1 MKKEKTVR
9 TYQRRT
15 KSGKM
20 VTVREHKA
28 SYDAA
33 EEARKA
39 AAKKAG
45 AGSELSKKK
54 AAVEENPLGF
64 SADDYKEWYH
74 WDMEDDANNEAALR
88 VEKAL
93 IKKMGKK
100 AYNKYLEDM
109 SNSYSA
115 RGHKKAHQALLDEYT
130 ASQKKQDAES
140 SKAAKDIARSA
151 KEKAAEDKVS
161 KSEFTQPPH
170 SIKYKYKGETY
181 YIKRENVGGLT
192 YKPTDVLNSKGEKL
206 SKDEADAIKEAQ
218 QKSAERADKRADR
231 RSNVDKEQMRLH
243 GWADMGESTNKTKPK
258 KKAKDSAKTPS
269 VPENL
274 EKFGGSSLMIGD
286 NAIKAVKQLKEAGL
300 KSFKSGV
307 MTYYVHPDGKS
318 VYAYDTEDG
327 ELRRRSTDRREFAR
341 HDKTIDKIISSYGTP
356 TTSSSRSMTT
366 DYSRDAKTK
375 TTSTTG
381 AGADWSK
388 ATVDKIGREYGGGY
402 TIVGTP
408 NDSLWSSTN
417 FRTKSQALDFIKRKQ
432 KESSAKVKESSSSKT
447 KKEEDKSR
455 RSATPETS
463 ESYAK
468 LKRFEGSPYRMRI
481 SKNGDPM
488 PGEKQKLAKWKAGHR
503 KLKEYLSTPEG
514 AADKKS
520 YVAKQKEKE
529 RKAEEKRK
537 RDVAKWREKYTAEK
551 KAKKEKFAAKVS
563 ELKGKGFKAK
573 KRVTTKYTSYLKGVN
588 TVLDCF
594 VSPDKKS
601 AYVYRSGEESPT
613 LRKATAKELKIII
626 GEAKAKKPTKMR

>member
-54 AAVEENPLGF
+54 AAVEESPLGF

-74 WDMEDDANNEAALR
+74 WDMENDANNEAALR

-93 IKKMGKK
+93 TKKMGKK

-115 RGHKKAHQALLDEYT
+115 RGHKKSYQSLLDENT
-130 ASQKKQDAES
+130 ARQKKQDAEI
-140 SKAAKDIARSA
+140 KAAAKDISRGA
-151 KEKAAEDKVS
+151 KEKAAEAKASKEKEVKSSSTSGTYSVRYRGADGKTHVETFSDKDAADDFRS
-161 KSEFTQPPH
+161 N
-170 SIKYKYKGETY
+170 IAA
-181 YIKRENVGGLT
+181 GGYRPRGMFLPAGQEAG
-192 YKPTDVLNSKGEKL
+192 KPTSTKPTEKATSTESKG
-206 SKDEADAIKEAQ
+206 
-218 QKSAERADKRADR
+218 
-231 RSNVDKEQMRLH
+231 H
-243 GWADMGESTNKTKPK
+243 PK
-258 KKAKDSAKTPS
+258 VIS
-269 VPENL
+269 
-274 EKFGGSSLMIGD
+274 
-286 NAIKAVKQLKEAGL
+286 
-300 KSFKSGV
+300 
-307 MTYYVHPDGKS
+307 
-318 VYAYDTEDG
+318 
-327 ELRRRSTDRREFAR
+327 R
-341 HDKTIDKIISSYGTP
+341 IDKLISSYQ
-356 TTSSSRSMTT
+356 
-366 DYSRDAKTK
+366 RDIEEAQKHIDAGEKGSGRLTYWREKKKNYEKAIAKLEK
-375 TTSTTG
+375 
-381 AGADWSK
+381 
-388 ATVDKIGREYGGGY
+388 GREYHLSGKENQAWKALGDF
-402 TIVGTP
+402 VGFNKNHIISKET
-408 NDSLWSSTN
+408 
-417 FRTKSQALDFIKRKQ
+417 RTKNEVAKEKKRQKTEEQRIKAAAEAHAKDIARVAMG
-432 KESSAKVKESSSSKT
+432 KES
-447 KKEEDKSR
+447 KSR
-455 RSATPETS
+455 RSSTSKTS
-463 ESYAK
+463 ESYAT
-468 LKRFEGSPYRMRI
+468 LKQFEGAPYRMRI

-488 PGEKQKLAKWKAGHR
+488 PGEKQKLAKWKAGNR
-503 KLKEYLSTPEG
+503 KLKKYLSTPEG
-514 AADKKS
+514 AADKES

-529 RKAEEKRK
+529 RKTEERRK

-551 KAKKEKFAAKVS
+551 KAKKEKFNAKVS

-573 KRVTTKYTSYLKGVN
+573 KRVTTKYTSYLKGAN
-588 TVLDCF
+588 TILDCF

>member
-54 AAVEENPLGF
+54 AIKEENPLGF
-64 SADDYKEWYH
+64 SEADYKEWYH
-74 WDMEDDANNEAALR
+74 WDMENDANNEAALR

-93 IKKMGKK
+93 TKKMGKK

-115 RGHKKAHQALLDEYT
+115 RGHKKAHQSLLDEYT
-130 ASQKKQDAES
+130 AQQKKQDAES
-140 SKAAKDIARSA
+140 SKAAKDIARGAKKKDAEAKASKVKEVKSSSTSGTYSVSYRGADGKTHVETFSDKESA
-151 KEKAAEDKVS
+151 DDFRRNVAAGGYLPRGMFLLGRKEES
-161 KSEFTQPPH
+161 
-170 SIKYKYKGETY
+170 
-181 YIKRENVGGLT
+181 
-192 YKPTDVLNSKGEKL
+192 KPT
-206 SKDEADAIKEAQ
+206 
-218 QKSAERADKRADR
+218 
-231 RSNVDKEQMRLH
+231 
-243 GWADMGESTNKTKPK
+243 
-258 KKAKDSAKTPS
+258 SAKTKS
-269 VPENL
+269 EVPK
-274 EKFGGSSLMIGD
+274 KFDYVMMHDGKDGRKGYRVSDGRIWTKGADGKMTEVKLSSLP
-286 NAIKAVKQLKEAGL
+286 KEIQRL
-300 KSFKSGV
+300 YKENEKDFDRSKKKSEKTDKKKVRPVGSGTNGPEPKS
-307 MTYYVHPDGKS
+307 H
-318 VYAYDTEDG
+318 
-327 ELRRRSTDRREFAR
+327 RS
-341 HDKTIDKIISSYGTP
+341 
-356 TTSSSRSMTT
+356 
-366 DYSRDAKTK
+366 
-375 TTSTTG
+375 
-381 AGADWSK
+381 
-388 ATVDKIGREYGGGY
+388 
-402 TIVGTP
+402 
-408 NDSLWSSTN
+408 
-417 FRTKSQALDFIKRKQ
+417 
-432 KESSAKVKESSSSKT
+432 
-447 KKEEDKSR
+447 
-455 RSATPETS
+455 S
-463 ESYAK
+463 ESYAT
-468 LKRFEGSPYRMRI
+468 LKQFEGAPYRMRI

-488 PGEKQKLAKWKAGHR
+488 PGEKQKLAKWKAGNK

-520 YVAKQKEKE
+520 YVTKQKEKE
-529 RKAEEKRK
+529 RKAEERRK

-551 KAKKEKFAAKVS
+551 KAKKEKFDAKVS

-573 KRVTTKYTSYLKGVN
+573 KRVTTKYTSYLKGAN
-588 TVLDCF
+588 TILDCF

>member
-93 IKKMGKK
+93 IKKMGKR

-130 ASQKKQDAES
+130 AKQKKQDAES
-140 SKAAKDIARSA
+140 VKTAKDIARGV
-151 KEKAAEDKVS
+151 KEKAAEAKTSKTKSSSKKKTKDSDLVEHYDQFNKKYMGKAVGDSFTFSEGSGKDKVTYDARFVTDGMGRYGYVVRDKAEGPS
-161 KSEFTQPPH
+161 AKYYVGISDGYDSHRQLPAGLRKAAEAQGLTFKGGEFVKKETKGDRVVARKAGVSSYNE
-170 SIKYKYKGETY
+170 SIKKAESDWMSGAGHDKKLAWDKLIYHIAQKQLAGFKLTQKQAY
-181 YIKRENVGGLT
+181 YYGL
-192 YKPTDVLNSKGEKL
+192 
-206 SKDEADAIKEAQ
+206 
-218 QKSAERADKRADR
+218 DKTGRQD
-231 RSNVDKEQMRLH
+231 
-243 GWADMGESTNKTKPK
+243 
-258 KKAKDSAKTPS
+258 KKAKTQ
-269 VPENL
+269 
-274 EKFGGSSLMIGD
+274 SST
-286 NAIKAVKQLKEAGL
+286 
-300 KSFKSGV
+300 
-307 MTYYVHPDGKS
+307 TY
-318 VYAYDTEDG
+318 
-327 ELRRRSTDRREFAR
+327 
-341 HDKTIDKIISSYGTP
+341 
-356 TTSSSRSMTT
+356 
-366 DYSRDAKTK
+366 
-375 TTSTTG
+375 TTG

-388 ATVDKIGREYGGGY
+388 ATVDKVGREYGGGY

-417 FRTKSQALDFIKRKQ
+417 FRTKSQALAFIKRKQ
-432 KESSAKVKESSSSKT
+432 KESSAKSE
-447 KKEEDKSR
+447 KEEPKSR
-455 RSATPETS
+455 RSSTS
-463 ESYAK
+463 EKSGSYAT
-468 LKRFEGSPYRMRI
+468 LKKFEGAPYRMRI
-481 SKNGDPM
+481 SRNGDPM

-551 KAKKEKFAAKVS
+551 KAKKEKFDAKVS

-626 GEAKAKKPTKMR
+626 GEAKAKKPTKMH

>member
-74 WDMEDDANNEAALR
+74 WDMENDPKNEAALR

-93 IKKMGKK
+93 TKKMGKK

-130 ASQKKQDAES
+130 AQQKKQDVES
-140 SKAAKDIARSA
+140 SKTAKDIARSA
-151 KEKAAEDKVS
+151 KEKAAEAK
-161 KSEFTQPPH
+161 
-170 SIKYKYKGETY
+170 
-181 YIKRENVGGLT
+181 
-192 YKPTDVLNSKGEKL
+192 
-206 SKDEADAIKEAQ
+206 AA
-218 QKSAERADKRADR
+218 
-231 RSNVDKEQMRLH
+231 
-243 GWADMGESTNKTKPK
+243 KTKDGK
-258 KKAKDSAKTPS
+258 SVKTPS

-274 EKFGGSSLMIGD
+274 EKFGGSSLMVGD
-286 NAIKAVKQLKEAGL
+286 NASKAVQQLKDAGL

-318 VYAYDTEDG
+318 VYAHDTEDG

-341 HDKTIDKIISSYGTP
+341 HDKTIDKILSSYGTP

-366 DYSRDAKTK
+366 DYSRDAKT
-375 TTSTTG
+375 
-381 AGADWSK
+381 
-388 ATVDKIGREYGGGY
+388 
-402 TIVGTP
+402 
-408 NDSLWSSTN
+408 
-417 FRTKSQALDFIKRKQ
+417 
-432 KESSAKVKESSSSKT
+432 SAKT

-488 PGEKQKLAKWKAGHR
+488 PGEKQKLAKWKAGHK

-529 RKAEEKRK
+529 RKAEERRK

-551 KAKKEKFAAKVS
+551 R
-563 ELKGKGFKAK
+563 LK
-573 KRVTTKYTSYLKGVN
+573 R
-588 TVLDCF
+588 
-594 VSPDKKS
+594 KS
-601 AYVYRSGEESPT
+601 LQ
-613 LRKATAKELKIII
+613 LR
-626 GEAKAKKPTKMR
+626 

>member
-54 AAVEENPLGF
+54 AVKEESPLGF
-64 SADDYKEWYH
+64 SEADYKEWYH
-74 WDMEDDANNEAALR
+74 WDMENDADNEAALR

-93 IKKMGKK
+93 TKKMGKK

-115 RGHKKAHQALLDEYT
+115 RGHKKAHQALLDEHT
-130 ASQKKQDAES
+130 ARQKKQDVES
-140 SKAAKDIARSA
+140 AKTTKDIARGA
-151 KEKAAEDKVS
+151 KENAAEAKASKVKEVKSSSTSGTYSVSYRGADGKTHVETFSDK
-161 KSEFTQPPH
+161 
-170 SIKYKYKGETY
+170 
-181 YIKRENVGGLT
+181 
-192 YKPTDVLNSKGEKL
+192 DA
-206 SKDEADAIKEAQ
+206 AD
-218 QKSAERADKRADR
+218 DF
-231 RSNVDKEQMRLH
+231 RSNVAAGGYHPRGMFLLDRKEADKPTS
-243 GWADMGESTNKTKPK
+243 AKKPTSTKSEVPK
-258 KKAKDSAKTPS
+258 KFDYVMMHEGKDGRKGYRVSDGRIWTKGADGKMTEVKP
-269 VPENL
+269 
-274 EKFGGSSLMIGD
+274 SSLP
-286 NAIKAVKQLKEAGL
+286 KEIQRL
-300 KSFKSGV
+300 YKENEKDFDRSKKTEPKS
-307 MTYYVHPDGKS
+307 H
-318 VYAYDTEDG
+318 
-327 ELRRRSTDRREFAR
+327 RS
-341 HDKTIDKIISSYGTP
+341 YTP
-356 TTSSSRSMTT
+356 
-366 DYSRDAKTK
+366 K
-375 TTSTTG
+375 
-381 AGADWSK
+381 
-388 ATVDKIGREYGGGY
+388 
-402 TIVGTP
+402 
-408 NDSLWSSTN
+408 
-417 FRTKSQALDFIKRKQ
+417 
-432 KESSAKVKESSSSKT
+432 
-447 KKEEDKSR
+447 
-455 RSATPETS
+455 TS
-463 ESYAK
+463 ESYAT
-468 LKRFEGSPYRMRI
+468 LKKFEGSPYRMRI

-488 PGEKQKLAKWKAGHR
+488 PGEKQKLAQWKKGNR

-529 RKAEEKRK
+529 RKAEERRK
-537 RDVAKWREKYTAEK
+537 RDVAKWREKDTAEK
-551 KAKKEKFAAKVS
+551 KAKKEKFNAKVS

-573 KRVTTKYTSYLKGVN
+573 KRVTTKYTSYLKGAN
-588 TVLDCF
+588 TILDCF